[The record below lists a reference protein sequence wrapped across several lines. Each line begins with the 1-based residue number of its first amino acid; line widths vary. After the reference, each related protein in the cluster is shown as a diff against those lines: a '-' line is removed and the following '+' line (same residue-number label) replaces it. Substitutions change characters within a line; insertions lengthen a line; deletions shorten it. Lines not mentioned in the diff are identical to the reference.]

1 MAIPS
6 SEKGVL
12 LCVDDEI
19 IVLTALK
26 DQLRRAFGND
36 FHIDVAESAEEALEL
51 LDELAEQGHRLLVIV
66 SDWLMPGM
74 KGDDFLVEAHKRFP
88 TVVKI
93 MLSGQ
98 AEQAA
103 VDRAKKEAGL
113 HEFLAKPWNA
123 AELVESIN
131 QGLRDKL

>member
-1 MAIPS
+1 M
-6 SEKGVL
+6 EKGVL

-26 DQLRRAFGND
+26 DQLRRAFGSD

-51 LDELAEQGHRLLVIV
+51 LDELALDGHTLLVIV

-74 KGDDFLVEAHKRFP
+74 KGDEFLIKAHERFP
-88 TVVKI
+88 SVVKI

-98 AEQAA
+98 AESAA
-103 VDRAKKEAGL
+103 VDRARREAAL
-113 HEFLAKPWNA
+113 HEIGRASCR
-123 AELVESIN
+123 ERVSVLV
-131 QGLRDKL
+131 